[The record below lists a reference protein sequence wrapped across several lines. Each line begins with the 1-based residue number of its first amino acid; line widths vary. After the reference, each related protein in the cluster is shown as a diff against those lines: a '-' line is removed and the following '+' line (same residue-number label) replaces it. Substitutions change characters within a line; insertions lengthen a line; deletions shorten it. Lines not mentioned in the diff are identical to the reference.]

1 MSSDSQKAITESFNG
16 KFREECLN
24 EYGFCSL
31 AESRIR
37 ITAWHR
43 NYNEHRPHSDVGS
56 NRWL

>member
-1 MSSDSQKAITESFNG
+1 MLEPEPGSAL
-16 KFREECLN
+16 RRYN

-31 AESRIR
+31 VESRIR
-37 ITAWHR
+37 IAAWHR